1 MAPNKKNKV
10 HFPKDGKKF
19 EEEMKNNSTSFVKF
33 YSPTCGHCSNMQN
46 AWDGLNANSKL
57 DHVGLFEVDV
67 TQNPSVPVSCN
78 IPQQMGVPYIILIDN
93 EGKKIN
99 EYTGDRSTHDMEN
112 FILSNTNSHAKPVH
126 AKPVHAKPVHAKPV
140 HVKLVH
146 AKPVH
151 VKPVHVKPVPHALR
165 RRAGGRT
172 KKNKRRYRQTTRK
185 TIRRKRTIKR
195 KYL

>member
-10 HFPKDGKKF
+10 HFPKDEKKF

-46 AWDGLNANSKL
+46 AWDRLNTNNKL

-67 TQNPSVPVSCN
+67 TQNPTVPDSCN
-78 IPQQMGVPYIILIDN
+78 IPQQTGVPYIILIDS
-93 EGKKIN
+93 EGNKLD
-99 EYTGDRSTHDMEN
+99 EYMGDRSTHDMEK
-112 FILSNTNSHAKPVH
+112 FILSNT
-126 AKPVHAKPVHAKPV
+126 
-140 HVKLVH
+140 
-146 AKPVH
+146 
-151 VKPVHVKPVPHALR
+151 KPVPHAAKPVPHAAKPIPHAAKPEHHTMPIPHAR

-185 TIRRKRTIKR
+185 TITRKTIRRKRTIKR

>member
-1 MAPNKKNKV
+1 MATNKKNKV
-10 HFPKDGKKF
+10 HFPKDKKKF

-46 AWDGLNANSKL
+46 AWNMLNANNKL

-67 TQNPSVPVSCN
+67 TQNPTVPYSCN
-78 IPQQMGVPYIILIDN
+78 IPQQTGVPYIILIDN

-99 EYTGDRSTHDMEN
+99 EYTGDRTTRDMEN
-112 FILSNTNSHAKPVH
+112 FILSNTKQKHQRQRS
-126 AKPVHAKPVHAKPV
+126 
-140 HVKLVH
+140 
-146 AKPVH
+146 
-151 VKPVHVKPVPHALR
+151 R
-165 RRAGGRT
+165 TGGRT
-172 KKNKRRYRQTTRK
+172 KKNKRRSRQTTRKTITRK

>member
-10 HFPKDGKKF
+10 HFPNDKKKF
-19 EEEMKNNSTSFVKF
+19 EVEMKNNSTSFVKF

-46 AWDGLNANSKL
+46 AWDVLNTNSKL

-67 TQNPSVPVSCN
+67 TQNPTVPDSCN
-78 IPQQMGVPYIILIDN
+78 IPQQTGVPYIILIDN

-99 EYTGDRSTHDMEN
+99 EYTGDRSTRDMEN
-112 FILSNTNSHAKPVH
+112 FILSNTM
-126 AKPVHAKPVHAKPV
+126 
-140 HVKLVH
+140 
-146 AKPVH
+146 
-151 VKPVHVKPVPHALR
+151 PVPHAR

>member
-1 MAPNKKNKV
+1 MAPIKKNKV
-10 HFPKDGKKF
+10 HFPKDKKKF

-46 AWDGLNANSKL
+46 AWDGLNANNKL

-67 TQNPSVPVSCN
+67 TQNPTVPDSCN
-78 IPQQMGVPYIILIDN
+78 IPQQTGVPYIILIDN

-99 EYTGDRSTHDMEN
+99 EYTGDRSTRDMEN
-112 FILSNTNSHAKPVH
+112 FILSNTKSKQ
-126 AKPVHAKPVHAKPV
+126 
-140 HVKLVH
+140 
-146 AKPVH
+146 
-151 VKPVHVKPVPHALR
+151 VKPEHHQRQR

-185 TIRRKRTIKR
+185 TITRKRTIKR

>member
-1 MAPNKKNKV
+1 MAPIKKNKV
-10 HFPKDGKKF
+10 HFPKDKKKF

-46 AWDGLNANSKL
+46 AWDGLNTNNKL

-67 TQNPSVPVSCN
+67 TQNPSVPDSCN
-78 IPQQMGVPYIILIDN
+78 IPQQTGVPYIILIDN

-99 EYTGDRSTHDMEN
+99 EYTGDRSTRDMEN
-112 FILSNTNSHAKPVH
+112 FILSNTKPIPHAAKPIPH
-126 AKPVHAKPVHAKPV
+126 AAKPEHHQRQ
-140 HVKLVH
+140 
-146 AKPVH
+146 
-151 VKPVHVKPVPHALR
+151 R

-185 TIRRKRTIKR
+185 TITRKTIRRKRTIKR

>member
-10 HFPKDGKKF
+10 HFPKDKKDF
-19 EEEMKNNSTSFVKF
+19 KEEMKNNSTSFVKF

-46 AWDGLNANSKL
+46 AWDGLNANNKL

-67 TQNPSVPVSCN
+67 TQNPTVPDSCN
-78 IPQQMGVPYIILIDN
+78 IPQQMGVPYIILIDS
-93 EGKKIN
+93 EGNKLD
-99 EYTGDRSTHDMEN
+99 EYMGDRSTHDMEN
-112 FILSNTNSHAKPVH
+112 FILSNTMPEHHA
-126 AKPVHAKPVHAKPV
+126 
-140 HVKLVH
+140 
-146 AKPVH
+146 
-151 VKPVHVKPVPHALR
+151 KPVPHAPR